1 MPREFT
7 RRDRVADAIQREL
20 AEIIRRELRDPRLN
34 MTNVTGVDVSRDLAI
49 AKVYVNFIEAL
60 DEKEQSTRVQVL
72 SRAAGFLRSQL
83 TSRMR
88 LRATPKLSFFY
99 DATGDRGRHLSALI
113 DYAVAKDKRQADSEE
128 EE

>member
-60 DEKEQSTRVQVL
+60 DEKEQSARVEVL

-113 DYAVAKDKRQADSEE
+113 DYAVAKDKRQAGSEE

>member
-20 AEIIRRELRDPRLN
+20 AEIIRRELRDPRLS
-34 MTNVTGVDVSRDLAI
+34 MTNVTGVDVNRDLAV
-49 AKVYVNFIEAL
+49 AKVYVNFIEAV
-60 DEKEQSTRVQVL
+60 DEKEQSARVEVL
-72 SRAAGFLRSQL
+72 TKAAGFLRRQL

-88 LRATPKLSFFY
+88 LRAIPKLSFFY

-113 DYAVAKDKRQADSEE
+113 DYAVASDQRQAGSEE
-128 EE
+128 EK